1 MQVKFFKKSLINNAY
16 EEPLK
21 DAIKE
26 LIGGESL
33 LVNGKFT
40 YEFENNFANFIG
52 VKYCS
57 FVSNGIDALSIALQ
71 TIDLKKGDEIII
83 PNHTYIASWLAAL
96 NLGLKV
102 IAAPVKSNNLLI
114 DEQKIKAL
122 ITNRTKC
129 IMPVHLYG
137 NSSNM
142 LKIKEIAD
150 EYGLYVIDDA
160 AQAHG
165 SIIQSRK
172 IGSYGNLT
180 CFSFYPTKNLGALGE
195 AGCITTN
202 NKKEYEKINA
212 IRNYGKSNENKS
224 INIFQGSNYRGD
236 ELQAAFL
243 IQKLK
248 NINSI
253 IKNRIKFLKIYEK
266 ELEFIP
272 KNKLRLIDYDIY
284 SSPHLAVIK
293 LIDKKTRDELQ
304 HFLKKRGIET
314 LIHYPIPCHRQP
326 FLNKI
331 QVSIS
336 KEAAFQAENISS
348 TILSL
353 PLSEVHTKD
362 EITYVANSINDFI
375 DKNLNN
381 YL

>member
-16 EEPLK
+16 EEPLR
-21 DAIKE
+21 DALKE
-26 LIGGESL
+26 LIKGESL

-40 YEFENNFANFIG
+40 SEFEDNFANFIG

-71 TIDLKKGDEIII
+71 TINLKRGDEIII

-114 DEQKIKAL
+114 DEEKIKSL
-122 ITNRTKC
+122 ITDKTKC

-142 LKIKEIAD
+142 PKIIEIANKN
-150 EYGLYVIDDA
+150 GLFVIDDA

-165 SIIQSRK
+165 SIYKSKK

-212 IRNYGKSNENKS
+212 IRNYGKSNNDKS

-253 IKNRIKFLKIYEK
+253 IKKRINFLKIYEK
-266 ELEFIP
+266 ELKCNS
-272 KNKLRLIDYDIY
+272 KNKLRLINYDIN

-293 LIDKKTRDELQ
+293 VNNKNIRDELKS
-304 HFLKKRGIET
+304 FLKKRGIET
-314 LIHYPIPCHRQP
+314 LIHYPIPCHKQP

-331 QVSIS
+331 QFSIS
-336 KEAAFQAENISS
+336 KEVAFQAENISS

-375 DKNLNN
+375 EKNLNN
-381 YL
+381 

>member
-21 DAIKE
+21 EAVKE
-26 LIGGESL
+26 LIRGESL

-40 YEFENNFANFIG
+40 SEFENNFAKFIG

-71 TIDLKKGDEIII
+71 TLNLKKGDEIII

-114 DEQKIKAL
+114 DEQQIDSL
-122 ITNRTKC
+122 ITDKTKC

-142 LKIKEIAD
+142 PKIIEIANK
-150 EYGLYVIDDA
+150 YGLYVIDDA

-165 SIIQSRK
+165 SIFKSRK
-172 IGSYGNLT
+172 IGSFGNLT

-202 NKKEYEKINA
+202 NKKEYENINA
-212 IRNYGKSNENKS
+212 IRNYGKSNNDKS

-248 NINSI
+248 
-253 IKNRIKFLKIYEK
+253 KY
-266 ELEFIP
+266 
-272 KNKLRLIDYDIY
+272 
-284 SSPHLAVIK
+284 
-293 LIDKKTRDELQ
+293 
-304 HFLKKRGIET
+304 
-314 LIHYPIPCHRQP
+314 
-326 FLNKI
+326 
-331 QVSIS
+331 
-336 KEAAFQAENISS
+336 
-348 TILSL
+348 
-353 PLSEVHTKD
+353 
-362 EITYVANSINDFI
+362 
-375 DKNLNN
+375 
-381 YL
+381 

>member
-1 MQVKFFKKSLINNAY
+1 MHVKFFKKSLINKAY

-21 DAIKE
+21 DAVEE
-26 LIGGESL
+26 LIRGESL

-40 YEFENNFANFIG
+40 SEFENNFANFIG

-71 TIDLKKGDEIII
+71 TINLNKGDEIII

-114 DEQKIKAL
+114 DEQKLKPL
-122 ITNRTKC
+122 ITDKTKC
-129 IMPVHLYG
+129 IMPVNLYG
-137 NSSNM
+137 NSSNIP
-142 LKIKEIAD
+142 KIREIANK
-150 EYGLYVIDDA
+150 YGLYVIDDA

-165 SIIQSRK
+165 SSIKSRK

-212 IRNYGKSNENKS
+212 MRNYGKSNNNKS
-224 INIFQGSNYRGD
+224 MNIFQGSNYRGD

-253 IKNRIKFLKIYEK
+253 ITNRINSLKIYQK
-266 ELEFIP
+266 EFKFNS
-272 KNKLRLIDYDIY
+272 KNKFKLIDYDEN

-293 LIDKKTRDELQ
+293 LKDEKIRDELKC
-304 HFLKKRGIET
+304 FLKERGIET
-314 LIHYPIPCHRQP
+314 LIHYPIPCHKQP
-326 FLNKI
+326 FINKM
-331 QVSIS
+331 QLSIS
-336 KEAAFQAENISS
+336 KEVAFQAENIAS

-362 EITYVANSINDFI
+362 ELIYVANSV
-375 DKNLNN
+375 NN
-381 YL
+381 FFN

>member
-21 DAIKE
+21 DAVKE
-26 LIGGESL
+26 LIRGESL

-40 YEFENNFANFIG
+40 SEFENNFANFIG

-71 TIDLKKGDEIII
+71 TLNLKEGDEIII

-114 DEQKIKAL
+114 DEKKIKSL
-122 ITNRTKC
+122 ITNKTKC

-142 LKIKEIAD
+142 PKINEIANK
-150 EYGLYVIDDA
+150 YGLYVIDDA

-165 SIIQSRK
+165 SIIKNRK

-202 NKKEYEKINA
+202 NKNEYEKINA
-212 IRNYGKSNENKS
+212 IRNYGKSNNNKS

-253 IKNRIKFLKIYEK
+253 IKNRMNSLKIYEK
-266 ELEFIP
+266 ELKLVQ
-272 KNKLRLIDYDIY
+272 KNKLRLIDYDVK

-293 LIDKKTRDELQ
+293 LTDKKTRDELKT
-304 HFLKKRGIET
+304 FLKKRGIET
-314 LIHYPIPCHRQP
+314 LIHYPIPCHKQP
-326 FLNKI
+326 FLNGI
-331 QVSIS
+331 QFSIS
-336 KEAAFQAENISS
+336 KEVANQAENISS

-362 EITYVANSINDFI
+362 ELNYVANSINNFI
-375 DKNLNN
+375 DIKLHK
-381 YL
+381 